1 MRDVLLLGK
10 QRHFDDTLTQAERDQ
25 VPPAAWA
32 GLIGEG
38 YVEPLI
44 DMKPPDG
51 WEEQL
56 AHLHARME
64 QLQEA
69 IGKVIGLLTDGQ
81 EPAAPEATSEPSAAP
96 PEKRGRGRPPTVK
109 KE

>member
-10 QRHFDDTLTQAERDQ
+10 QRTFNDTLTQVERDQ

-51 WEEQL
+51 WDEEL
-56 AHLHARME
+56 KHLHARMD

-69 IGKVIGLLTDGQ
+69 IGEVIGLLKADPQ
-81 EPAAPEATSEPSAAP
+81 